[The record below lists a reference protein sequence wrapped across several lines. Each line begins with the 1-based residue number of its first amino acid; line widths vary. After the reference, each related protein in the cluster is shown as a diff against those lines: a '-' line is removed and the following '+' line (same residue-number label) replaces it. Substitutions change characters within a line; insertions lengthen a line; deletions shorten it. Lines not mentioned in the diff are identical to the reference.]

1 MVDHMDYTQASKNQ
15 LLTIAFD
22 ETNSLEDRYEAVK
35 ELESRKIQKH
45 WKDYMISSL
54 VLMWARGAS
63 IGEIAKE
70 LRVNPGQIGEQVK
83 KHRLWKMRLR
93 KENAV

>member
-1 MVDHMDYTQASKNQ
+1 MNYTKANKHQ

-45 WKDYMISSL
+45 WK
-54 VLMWARGAS
+54 G
-63 IGEIAKE
+63 
-70 LRVNPGQIGEQVK
+70 
-83 KHRLWKMRLR
+83 
-93 KENAV
+93 

>member
-1 MVDHMDYTQASKNQ
+1 MINYSGASKQQ

-35 ELESRKIQKH
+35 ELESRKVQKH

-63 IGEIAKE
+63 VGEIAKE
-70 LRVNPGQIGEQVK
+70 LRVNPGQVGEQAK
-83 KHRLWKMRLR
+83 RLQLWKTRLQIE
-93 KENAV
+93 KGI

>member
-1 MVDHMDYTQASKNQ
+1 MIDYTGASKNQ

-63 IGEIAKE
+63 VGEIAKE
-70 LRVNPGQIGEQVK
+70 LRVNPGQVGEKAKQLQ
-83 KHRLWKMRLR
+83 LWKTRLVLER
-93 KENAV
+93 G

>member
-1 MVDHMDYTQASKNQ
+1 MMNFQSANKNQ

-22 ETNSLEDRYEAVK
+22 ENNSLEDRYEVVK
-35 ELESRKIQKH
+35 ELESRKVQKH

-63 IGEIAKE
+63 ITEIAKE
-70 LRVNPGQIGEQVK
+70 LRVNPGQVGERIVALK
-83 KHRLWKMRLR
+83 LWKHRLASKG
-93 KENAV
+93 V